1 MTSTQPPSLV
11 EATWLL
17 QRGVCGINHF
27 MMHHTP
33 SFTQRKNSMSRARWL
48 WPAYL
53 GTLAMLAV
61 VIIHGAASSG
71 YSWNWTKIPGYIVNP
86 ETWEPGPL
94 LEGLWMT
101 LKITGASFAVTA
113 LVGIAAALGTLFG
126 GPVIRILA
134 RLYLEVIRNTPLM
147 VQIFIVYFVLG
158 PVLNMDRFW
167 AAVLALS
174 LFEGAY
180 LSEIIRSGILAI
192 PLAQWQSSW
201 TLGLST
207 TQTLRYVILPQTI
220 PMLMPSLVN
229 LFVSLI
235 KDSAL
240 VSTIAIYDLT
250 MQAQILVSRTFSS
263 LEIWLVVAFMY
274 GSLALLLSRLG
285 TCLERKIPR

>member
-1 MTSTQPPSLV
+1 MRNTSFVHHCGNRRKSHWVWPVYFGTI
-11 EATWLL
+11 ALL
-17 QRGVCGINHF
+17 
-27 MMHHTP
+27 
-33 SFTQRKNSMSRARWL
+33 A
-48 WPAYL
+48 
-53 GTLAMLAV
+53 AV
-61 VIIHGAASSG
+61 IVYGAASSG
-71 YSWNWTKIPGYIVNP
+71 YLWNWSKTHEFLIIP
-86 ETWEPGPL
+86 ETGEPGPL
-94 LEGLWMT
+94 LDGLWMT
-101 LKITGASFAVTA
+101 LKITGVSFVATA
-113 LVGIAAALGTLFG
+113 LIGVAAALGALFG
-126 GPVIRILA
+126 GPVVRA
-134 RLYLEVIRNTPLM
+134 FTRLYLEIIRNTPLM

-158 PVLNMDRFW
+158 PVLDLDRFW

-180 LSEIIRSGILAI
+180 LSEIIRSGIVAV
-192 PLAQWQSSW
+192 PLEQWQSSW

-207 TQTLRYVILPQTI
+207 TQTLRYAILPQTI
-220 PMLMPSLVN
+220 PMLLPPLVN

-285 TCLERKIPR
+285 SYLERKVTR